1 MVRDELLGGRYE
13 LMDQLGSGG
22 MAVVWRARDMVLG
35 RTVAVKLL
43 AGPHAND
50 PDSRQ
55 RIRDE
60 ARAAAALS
68 HPNIAQ
74 VYDYGE
80 SNQYG
85 TLLPYVVMELIR
97 GRTLQERHNSGPL
110 SPAFA
115 MRVGAEVAAAL
126 AAAHAHGLAHRDIKP
141 ANIMLPPSGAKVVDF
156 GIAAAIRS
164 GRSTDENFEV
174 LGTPAYLAPE
184 RLTDD
189 AVEPASDVYALGVL
203 LYRMLANESPW
214 SAETTTQMLT
224 AHIYIEPVPLPPM
237 PGVPEYVVNLCN
249 RCLSKDPTL
258 RPSAR
263 DVAAL
268 LAHGAGLRVV
278 DDVQEPAPVG
288 SADDREPSVL
298 IRPEAAW
305 QLPVAPPGS
314 TNAAADSAADP
325 DPFWAPPVASS
336 QPVDAAWADPD
347 QPAGHPQPVDAAWTD
362 PDQFP
367 APPASSSQR
376 IDWAGADPAPP
387 TGSSQ
392 RIHPAG
398 ADSGPIP
405 APPTGSSQRIHPAG
419 ADSGPIPAPPTGS
432 SQRIHP
438 AGADSGPIPAPPT
451 GSSQRIDRAGADPA
465 AAPASPAGPP
475 PTDGPAP
482 SKTPAS
488 MAAAVS
494 HGHRAGSA
502 AATDPDPAPASP
514 SGSPPVGRPAPAKDP
529 ASNAA
534 AVSRKR
540 RAGAIGVG
548 GVLLVAALLWMFFA
562 VDRDDQG
569 AGALPT
575 GPAVPGSPRPGKGT
589 ATRNAST
596 TPASPVAGAPTGRA
610 GQTAGGSPDRPA
622 ATAQPAGPTGR
633 TTETPRGQNPT
644 TTAPAPAPTTT
655 AAEPPEVR
663 TLSSSGGSVQATCP
677 TDTTAEL
684 LSWTATKPFKVNDV
698 NAGPATAATVWFK
711 HGNDRVLMTVTCT
724 DGRPSTEN
732 AES

>member
-1 MVRDELLGGRYE
+1 MDRDELLGGRYE

-22 MAVVWRARDMVLG
+22 MAVVWRARDMVLD

-50 PDSRQ
+50 SDSRQ
-55 RIRDE
+55 RIRNE

-80 SNQYG
+80 SDQYG
-85 TLLPYVVMELIR
+85 TCLPYVVMELVR
-97 GRTLQERHNSGPL
+97 GRTLQERQHSGPL

-164 GRSTDENFEV
+164 GRSTGEDFEV

-224 AHIYIEPVPLPPM
+224 AHIYIEPVPLGPI

-278 DDVQEPAPVG
+278 DDEQEPAPAG
-288 SADDREPSVL
+288 STADREPSVL

-305 QLPVAPPGS
+305 QLPVAPPAAIAPAGS
-314 TNAAADSAADP
+314 GAAAPDPFWATSADPAQLAESARADP
-325 DPFWAPPVASS
+325 DPFPAPLAGPPQPANPSWADSHTTPAPQARH
-336 QPVDAAWADPD
+336 PRPADTAWADPD
-347 QPAGHPQPVDAAWTD
+347 PAPAPQAGHPQPADTDWTG
-362 PDQFP
+362 PGPSP
-367 APPASSSQR
+367 APQARHSQPA
-376 IDWAGADPAPP
+376 DA
-387 TGSSQ
+387 
-392 RIHPAG
+392 AG
-398 ADSGPIP
+398 ADS
-405 APPTGSSQRIHPAG
+405 ASVSGSPAG
-419 ADSGPIPAPPTGS
+419 PLPGDGSARPETPASIAADASRGNPADGT
-432 SQRIHP
+432 
-438 AGADSGPIPAPPT
+438 AATTAP
-451 GSSQRIDRAGADPA
+451 DP
-465 AAPASPAGPP
+465 APASPAGPHP
-475 PTDGPAP
+475 ADERVRSKAPAP
-482 SKTPAS
+482 SAS
-488 MAAAVS
+488 
-494 HGHRAGSA
+494 
-502 AATDPDPAPASP
+502 
-514 SGSPPVGRPAPAKDP
+514 
-529 ASNAA
+529 
-534 AVSRKR
+534 AVSRKHR
-540 RAGAIGVG
+540 VRALGIGCA
-548 GVLLVAALLWMFFA
+548 LLLIALLWVFFA
-562 VDRDDQG
+562 VGRDGREDG
-569 AGALPT
+569 AALPPD
-575 GPAVPGSPRPGKGT
+575 PAVSGSAAPGKGT
-589 ATRNAST
+589 ATRNAPS
-596 TPASPVAGAPTGRA
+596 TPASAVAGV
-610 GQTAGGSPDRPA
+610 
-622 ATAQPAGPTGR
+622 PTGR
-633 TTETPRGQNPT
+633 TTPTAGGPPNRPTAAAQPGGPAETPDDPGPT
-644 TTAPAPAPTTT
+644 SKPPAPAPTTT
-655 AAEPPEVR
+655 AADPPEVR
-663 TLSSSGGSVQATCP
+663 TLSSDGGSVQATC
-677 TDTTAEL
+677 TSGDKAEL

-698 NAGPATAATVWFK
+698 NAGPATAASVWFK

-732 AES
+732 TES